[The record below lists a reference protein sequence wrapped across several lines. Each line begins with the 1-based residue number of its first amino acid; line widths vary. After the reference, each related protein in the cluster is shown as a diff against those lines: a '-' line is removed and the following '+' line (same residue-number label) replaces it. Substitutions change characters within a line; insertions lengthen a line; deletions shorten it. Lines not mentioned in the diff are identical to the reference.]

1 MAFPAQVATKL
12 RTPMGERVCALRDD
26 APAGIYAIFFWQG
39 VSHGNTRVGPQKDA
53 DALPIVDACGDRSLW
68 VYNVHA
74 SVREFQGLVVK
85 LPCDEGKY
93 ARLCQ
98 RFKKDYKA
106 AAGIAKGIPNSES
119 HGVVRSCGWP
129 FGEFASSIRSDSS
142 YREVFR
148 EFAKE
153 YGRDLPE
160 NGVLCSFDAVAMTRK
175 DSRWYTRGFEFH
187 RDVAPEEP
195 GHLQSLV
202 LLWTKDER
210 TGKTGP
216 PDDFLRVAV
225 ANTFHVPTQELW
237 KRAALC
243 MLSKWSCCP
252 CLTPATSPW
261 PSRGSVKSA
270 VRPPTLGGLIL
281 EKEVAKEYD
290 EKRLQ
295 SEVNK
300 LPDFL
305 RALLPPFPPV
315 STSSCKQLL
324 ETAGFHPVAEKVWQ
338 KRLAN
343 GENPRAVF
351 LTAVV
356 SGMSQTE
363 AWRHFST
370 NIVTCGWQL
379 LHNCECFQSPDKFQL
394 WIDAGGRKSHVGDS
408 INKPCGHVE
417 KQRKIVGQRV

>member
-1 MAFPAQVATKL
+1 
-12 RTPMGERVCALRDD
+12 
-26 APAGIYAIFFWQG
+26 
-39 VSHGNTRVGPQKDA
+39 
-53 DALPIVDACGDRSLW
+53 
-68 VYNVHA
+68 
-74 SVREFQGLVVK
+74 
-85 LPCDEGKY
+85 
-93 ARLCQ
+93 
-98 RFKKDYKA
+98 
-106 AAGIAKGIPNSES
+106 
-119 HGVVRSCGWP
+119 
-129 FGEFASSIRSDSS
+129 
-142 YREVFR
+142 
-148 EFAKE
+148 
-153 YGRDLPE
+153 
-160 NGVLCSFDAVAMTRK
+160 MTRK

-187 RDVAPEEP
+187 RDEAPEEP

-225 ANTFHVPTQELW
+225 ANTFHAPTQELW

-324 ETAGFHPVAEKVWQ
+324 KTAGFHPVAEKVWQ

-379 LHNCECFQSPDKFQL
+379 LHNCECFQSPDTFQL
-394 WIDAGGRKSHVGDS
+394 WIDAGGRKSHGGDPIS
-408 INKPCGHVE
+408 KPCGHLE
-417 KQRKIVGQRV
+417 KRRKIVGRRV